1 MSKPW
6 QDFWTFAF
14 LVTSYLFTI
23 GLCLHLLRRPGV
35 SKAALVLAIWVVVV
49 CVPHLRWRVVVSL
62 GDVQS
67 PVCAIARLD
76 DFSEPRPSW
85 HAAR

>member
-23 GLCLHLLRRPGV
+23 GLCLHLLRRPGA

-49 CVPHLRWRVVVSL
+49 PAFLTYVGAWSFLWETFRAPFA
-62 GDVQS
+62 Q
-67 PVCAIARLD
+67 
-76 DFSEPRPSW
+76 
-85 HAAR
+85 